1 MKAVIPAAGLGTRF
15 LPATKAVPKEMLL
28 VGDRPAIQFVVEEGL
43 ASEADEVVIVN
54 SPGKQAIEDHFSP
67 DPDLVVLLRGRGPSA
82 SSTKRKR
89 WGLGMRFSVQQRR
102 PQTKRSM
109 CSWAMCS
116 CQTIRC
122 FQLCKRY
129 LTPMAALRSSL

>member
-67 DPDLVVLLRGRGPSA
+67 IPI
-82 SSTKRKR
+82 
-89 WGLGMRFSVQQRR
+89 W
-102 PQTKRSM
+102 
-109 CSWAMCS
+109 
-116 CQTIRC
+116 
-122 FQLCKRY
+122 
-129 LTPMAALRSSL
+129 